1 MLKKQ
6 NDKQGLS
13 LRTADAFPVV
23 ASLPPKMRLLFAG
36 LQGLCLLLLLL
47 YEAKKLSW
55 GRKTS
60 QLHENPELT

>member
-6 NDKQGLS
+6 NDMQGLS
-13 LRTADAFPVV
+13 LRTGDAFPVV
-23 ASLPPKMRLLFAG
+23 ASLPPKMRLL
-36 LQGLCLLLLLL
+36 
-47 YEAKKLSW
+47 LSW